1 MMIQCNEFGA
11 TKALQVFESS
21 PSRLTNNH
29 TKRTA
34 SPMINSITTNT
45 NTSSM
50 KRSRPSSSSSSSSSS
65 FDMRD
70 FIKASQQVEETIAFP
85 TIEWPSLDYDDD
97 DDSSSSCDD
106 SDFSFS
112 RTTKNDNDDDEDD
125 DFFQQQPIRKRQCR
139 GLSRC
144 DRSCNLS
151 SLYEMAITSERR
163 GSNGSLS

>member
-1 MMIQCNEFGA
+1 MMIQRNEFGA

-21 PSRLTNNH
+21 SMSEH
-29 TKRTA
+29 KERTH
-34 SPMINSITTNT
+34 SPMIKSITTT

-50 KRSRPSSSSSSSSSS
+50 KRSRSSASSS
-65 FDMRD
+65 FDMGD

-85 TIEWPSLDYDDD
+85 TIEWPSLDCDDS
-97 DDSSSSCDD
+97 DDSSSSDD

-112 RTTKNDNDDDEDD
+112 RTTKDDDDDSEDD
-125 DFFQQQPIRKRQCR
+125 DFFQQQPSRKRQCR
-139 GLSRC
+139 GLTRC

-151 SLYEMAITSERR
+151 SLFEMAITSERR

>member
-1 MMIQCNEFGA
+1 MIQRNEFGA

-21 PSRLTNNH
+21 SMSEHKERTN
-29 TKRTA
+29 
-34 SPMINSITTNT
+34 SPMIKSFTTT

-50 KRSRPSSSSSSSSSS
+50 KRSRSSASSS
-65 FDMRD
+65 FDMGD

-85 TIEWPSLDYDDD
+85 TIEWPSLDSDDD